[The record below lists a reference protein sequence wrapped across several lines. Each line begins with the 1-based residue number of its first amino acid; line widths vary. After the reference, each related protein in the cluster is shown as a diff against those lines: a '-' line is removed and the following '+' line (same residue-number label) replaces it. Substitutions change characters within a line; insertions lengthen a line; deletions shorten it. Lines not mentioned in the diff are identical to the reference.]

1 MMKSDEKCQKEGLMT
16 RKLLL
21 TAAIVALTLAPSIG
35 TGTAQ
40 ARGFSGGGFGGGFHG
55 GFGGGFHSGFG
66 RGFYGGFGVFYA
78 GYYRYGYFPYC
89 YYCY

>member
-1 MMKSDEKCQKEGLMT
+1 MT

-40 ARGFSGGGFGGGFHG
+40 ARGLSGGGFGGGFHGGFGGGFHG

-66 RGFYGGFGVFYA
+66 RGFYGGFGVFYPD
-78 GYYRYGYFPYC
+78 YYRYGYFPY
-89 YYCY
+89 